1 MIGFLLALRLFAQQP
16 DSAPGF
22 DLTEAMIPMR
32 DGVKLHTTIFVPRGA
47 HGPLPFVFTRTPY
60 GIAGAGN
67 ALRGYYRAFANDG
80 YIFAFQD
87 IRGRYTSEGQFVMMR
102 PPRGRGDS
110 SAVDE
115 STDAYDTI
123 EWLIHRVPNNNGR
136 VGMLGISYPGWLTV
150 MAMLDPHPALK
161 AASPQASPA
170 DMFLGDDF
178 HHNGAFRLSYGFEYA
193 AMMETSK
200 EQDNFAFDR
209 YDTYQWYLDLGP
221 LANVNARHLHGKIP
235 TWNDY
240 VAHPNYDWF
249 WQKQAAAPYLTRV
262 TVPTL
267 NVAGWWDQE
276 DFYGP
281 MKIYDLLEPHDT
293 GRVNYLVV
301 LPQASTSRTASS
313 RRGSRISSKIRA
325 SCGYRRRSRSRQG
338 RTSGDHGTSGRL
350 GAARP
355 NGRSTSMPVAGFRSS
370 RPLETGRR
378 RSTAT
383 CQIRR
388 TPCRT
393 VTGRS
398 SRRILPTARIGTPG
412 SSRTN
417 ALSMA
422 APTSCPGRRN
432 RSPTM

>member
-1 MIGFLLALRLFAQQP
+1 
-16 DSAPGF
+16 
-22 DLTEAMIPMR
+22 
-32 DGVKLHTTIFVPRGA
+32 
-47 HGPLPFVFTRTPY
+47 
-60 GIAGAGN
+60 
-67 ALRGYYRAFANDG
+67 
-80 YIFAFQD
+80 
-87 IRGRYTSEGQFVMMR
+87 
-102 PPRGRGDS
+102 
-110 SAVDE
+110 
-115 STDAYDTI
+115 
-123 EWLIHRVPNNNGR
+123 
-136 VGMLGISYPGWLTV
+136 
-150 MAMLDPHPALK
+150 
-161 AASPQASPA
+161 
-170 DMFLGDDF
+170 
-178 HHNGAFRLSYGFEYA
+178 
-193 AMMETSK
+193 METSK
-200 EQDNFAFDR
+200 KQDNFAFDR

-249 WQKQAAAPYLTRV
+249 WRKQAAAPYLTRV

-301 LPQASTSRTASS
+301 GPWNHGGWAGEGAKLGDIDFGAPTGKYFQDSILAPWFAHFL
-313 RRGSRISSKIRA
+313 KIRA
-325 SCGYRRRSRSRQG
+325 SCGNRRRSRSRQA
-338 RTSGDHGTSGRL
+338 RTSGGRGTSGRL
-350 GAARP
+350 GAERP
-355 NGRSTSMPVAGFRSS
+355 NGRSTSMPVPGFRSS
-370 RPLETGRR
+370 HPLETGRQ

-383 CQIRR
+383 CQIPR
-388 TPCRT
+388 TRCRT

-422 APTSCPGRRN
+422 APMSGPGRRN